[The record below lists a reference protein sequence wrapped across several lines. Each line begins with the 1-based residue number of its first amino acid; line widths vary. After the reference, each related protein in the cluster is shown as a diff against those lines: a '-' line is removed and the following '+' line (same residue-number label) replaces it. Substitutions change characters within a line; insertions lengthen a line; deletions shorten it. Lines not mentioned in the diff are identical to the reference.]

1 MWNGGS
7 RVRFFCSTRDQL
19 ANDYGAE
26 FSKPKL
32 QELKMQMWSTKDYDR
47 LSSSLWSRSALSLI
61 LYQKITEVCDDG
73 DEIAGHQ
80 RESAGQ
86 DITNVTS

>member
-1 MWNGGS
+1 MWDGS

-32 QELKMQMWSTKDYDR
+32 QELKMQMWSTKHYETEL
-47 LSSSLWSRSALSLI
+47 LSMVSLLS
-61 LYQKITEVCDDG
+61 V
-73 DEIAGHQ
+73 
-80 RESAGQ
+80 S
-86 DITNVTS
+86 